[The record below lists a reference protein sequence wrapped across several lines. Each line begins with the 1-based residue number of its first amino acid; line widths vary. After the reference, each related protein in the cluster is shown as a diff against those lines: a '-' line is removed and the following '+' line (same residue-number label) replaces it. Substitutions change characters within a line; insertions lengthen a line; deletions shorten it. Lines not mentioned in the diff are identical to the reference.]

1 MYEYGKIKLFRP
13 EQLVLKCHVRSALSV
28 EGRKIYDEEY
38 GSHMKNEAN
47 KIMAG
52 ISTENQ
58 AEQNLAKAS
67 AFGSFFH
74 MVNQIKKKREADG
87 IPEPVYHTKS
97 DVYVP
102 GNPPASNIRSLSLIL
117 DGSCRVVSPLD
128 GFAPYELR
136 QGEHF
141 GASDLL
147 QIPDIEFMGDIISG
161 THGVKLLVVEA
172 PDQVIQLWE
181 RKNLQE
187 KLKS

>member
-1 MYEYGKIKLFRP
+1 MSCK
-13 EQLVLKCHVRSALSV
+13 VCLKRWV

-74 MVNQIKKKREADG
+74 MINQIKKKREADGQADG

-102 GNPPASNIRSLSLIL
+102 GNPSG
-117 DGSCRVVSPLD
+117 GSTS
-128 GFAPYELR
+128 F
-136 QGEHF
+136 EH
-141 GASDLL
+141 
-147 QIPDIEFMGDIISG
+147 
-161 THGVKLLVVEA
+161 
-172 PDQVIQLWE
+172 
-181 RKNLQE
+181 
-187 KLKS
+187 

>member
-1 MYEYGKIKLFRP
+1 
-13 EQLVLKCHVRSALSV
+13 
-28 EGRKIYDEEY
+28 
-38 GSHMKNEAN
+38 
-47 KIMAG
+47 
-52 ISTENQ
+52 
-58 AEQNLAKAS
+58 
-67 AFGSFFH
+67 

-87 IPEPVYHTKS
+87 IPEPVYHVKN

-117 DGSCRVVSPLD
+117 DGSCKVVNPLD

-161 THGVKLLVVEA
+161 PHGVKLLTIDA
-172 PDQVIQLWE
+172 PD
-181 RKNLQE
+181 
-187 KLKS
+187 